1 MLFPKPQTKKKRKKH
16 RESLLQNKE
25 SRICYLCARRGDY
38 SWKQVLEEHH
48 IFGGPNR
55 HLSEEYGLK
64 VYICGMPQDISQSS
78 ASGSG
83 GRSEPISAGG
93 RAESIRREFPGIKFP
108 GDLWEKLSVRKK
120 KWKITKNASMCR
132 ALEHTRYMLIRDAQ
146 KRTK

>member
-25 SRICYLCARRGDY
+25 SRICYLCARRGGDY

-64 VYICGMPQDISQSS
+64 VYICPECHRTSARAVHQD
-78 ASGSG
+78 
-83 GRSEPISAGG
+83 PAGEAN
-93 RAESIRREFPGIKFP
+93 RYLQAEGQKAFEENFPELSFREIFG
-108 GDLWEKLSVRKK
+108 
-120 KWKITKNASMCR
+120 KNY
-132 ALEHTRYMLIRDAQ
+132 L
-146 KRTK
+146 

>member
-25 SRICYLCARRGDY
+25 SRICYLCAKGGDY

-64 VYICGMPQDISQSS
+64 VYICPECHRTSARAVHQD
-78 ASGSG
+78 
-83 GRSEPISAGG
+83 PAGEANRYLQTKG
-93 RAESIRREFPGIKFP
+93 QKAFEEHFPG
-108 GDLWEKLSVRKK
+108 LSFRE
-120 KWKITKNASMCR
+120 IFGKNY
-132 ALEHTRYMLIRDAQ
+132 L
-146 KRTK
+146 